1 MRQVVIGVLVWG
13 SLAGLVLPPPVL
25 AVSGVPDT
33 QAPAIVDVAMTG
45 QGTVV
50 GRVVDAQGAA
60 VPRTQVAFRSV
71 SGQTATALTDEQGMY
86 AVAGLA
92 QGGLYEASAA
102 GGSGVYRI
110 WQPGTAPPSAQNSA
124 MIVAGG
130 RLVRGQNGTPFWSFR
145 NPIFLGG
152 LIAAGVAIPIAA
164 YNSQNNPASP

>member
-1 MRQVVIGVLVWG
+1 MRQVVTGLLVWV
-13 SLAGLVLPPPVL
+13 SLVGLVLPPPAL
-25 AVSGVPDT
+25 AVSGAPET

-60 VPRTQVAFRSV
+60 VARTQVAFRSF
-71 SGQTATALTDEQGMY
+71 SGQTATAVTDEQGAY

-92 QGGLYEASAA
+92 QGGLYEAAAA
-102 GGSGVYRI
+102 GGRGVYRV

-130 RLVRGQNGTPFWSFR
+130 RLVRGQSGTPFWSFS
-145 NPIFLGG
+145 NPIILGG
-152 LIAAGVAIPIAA
+152 LIGAAVAIPIGV